1 MNKQRSQS
9 PLHHSPFTIHNS
21 QFTIIALII
30 LTIGTLALRLYNLD
44 AVPPGWRDDELINS
58 LVISQRTL
66 DGDIRV
72 YYDDASGHEG
82 LYHILN
88 AAFLGL
94 FGRTVAGIRWLSVF
108 MGTLTIPLTYLVG
121 KRLFG
126 REVGLVAAV
135 ALTVSFWS
143 LMYSRIGLRH
153 ISLPIFALPAFYFFL
168 QGIWHGREPQPLR
181 YKPFLLAG
189 LFLGIGFYTYFASR
203 GVPLILIAFAIYL
216 ALVDWS
222 NFGRYW
228 KGIVVTHVVAL
239 VIAIPLLVALQQQ
252 PEAEARV
259 AELAAPVTQAREGD
273 FSLLF
278 EHIVRTL
285 NMFHS
290 DGDDEFL
297 YNIPFRPLFGPL
309 TAVFFWGGVAMA
321 LFYTF
326 RPLVG
331 LFKNGWRTSTIDPL
345 GFGSAFL
352 LLWWL
357 AGISPAFLSIPA
369 ASLSHTI
376 LAQSAVYILL
386 AMPLLLLFRWH
397 RALALATAVLLV
409 GLIAWRDL
417 PAYFVEWPN
426 RGLTRLLYRAD
437 IADAAAY
444 AQAHN
449 LTDFSIS
456 SLLAGP
462 WDRIAMEMYLHDYE
476 ARPRWYNGER
486 VMFLRP
492 SQSFYDFPV
501 TQTMLGIE
509 QYSQLDTAGGYKFGT
524 VEPPSV
530 GDDLFCFAN
539 GLCVQAAAFDPQTGT
554 LDIIW
559 HVARPLDLPPMPL
572 ISNPP
577 PPGIYAGPRLS
588 VFTHLLNEDENIITG
603 DDGLWVDVLTLRPGD
618 LFWQQHRLPPA
629 EGQAAVRFGLYDP
642 MTGQRILTT
651 TGADSWL
658 IEIK

>member
-1 MNKQRSQS
+1 M
-9 PLHHSPFTIHNS
+9 
-21 QFTIIALII
+21 
-30 LTIGTLALRLYNLD
+30 
-44 AVPPGWRDDELINS
+44 
-58 LVISQRTL
+58 
-66 DGDIRV
+66 RV

-88 AAFLGL
+88 AAFLGI
-94 FGRTVAGIRWLSVF
+94 FGRTVAGIRWLSVL

-126 REVGLVAAV
+126 REVGWLAAV
-135 ALTVSFWS
+135 TLTVSFWS
-143 LMYSRIGLRH
+143 LMYSRTGIRH
-153 ISLPIFALPAFYFFL
+153 ISLPLFALPTFYFFL
-168 QGIWHGREPQPLR
+168 QGIWIGRTQLQ
-181 YKPFLLAG
+181 YKPFILSG
-189 LFLGIGFYTYFASR
+189 LFLGVGFYTYFASR
-203 GVPLILIAFAIYL
+203 GVPLILIAFSLYL
-216 ALVDWS
+216 VLVDWA

-228 KGIVVTHVVAL
+228 KGIVVTHLLAL

-273 FSLLF
+273 FALLV
-278 EHIVRTL
+278 EHITRTL

-309 TAVFFWGGVAMA
+309 TAVFFWGGVALA

-331 LFKNGWRTSTIDPL
+331 VFKNGWRTASLDPL

-352 LLWWL
+352 LLWWM

-386 AMPLLLLFRWH
+386 AMPLLLLRRRPRGVVWV
-397 RALALATAVLLV
+397 TAVLLV

-444 AQAHN
+444 AQTHS
-449 LTDFSIS
+449 LTDFTITG
-456 SLLAGP
+456 LLAGP
-462 WDRIAMEMYLHDYE
+462 WDRIAMEMYLADYE

-486 VMFLRP
+486 VIFLRP
-492 SQSFYDFPV
+492 SQGFYDFPV
-501 TQTMLGIE
+501 TQNMLGAE
-509 QYSQLDTAGGYKFGT
+509 QFTARGAAGGYTFGT
-524 VEPPSV
+524 VDVPSV
-530 GDDLFCFAN
+530 EDELLCFTN
-539 GLCVQAAAFDPQTGT
+539 GLCVQTADFDPQTGT
-554 LDIIW
+554 LDILW
-559 HVARPLDLPPMPL
+559 HVARPLDLPDIPL

-577 PPGIYAGPRLS
+577 PPGVYAGPRLS
-588 VFTHLLNEDENIITG
+588 VFAHLLDKDEQTITG
-603 DDGLWVDVLTLRPGD
+603 DDGLWVDVLTLRPDD
-618 LFWQQHRLPPA
+618 LFWQRHILPPTD
-629 EGQAAVRFGLYDP
+629 GQTAVRFGLYDP

-651 TGADSWL
+651 DGADYWQ
-658 IEIK
+658 IEIE